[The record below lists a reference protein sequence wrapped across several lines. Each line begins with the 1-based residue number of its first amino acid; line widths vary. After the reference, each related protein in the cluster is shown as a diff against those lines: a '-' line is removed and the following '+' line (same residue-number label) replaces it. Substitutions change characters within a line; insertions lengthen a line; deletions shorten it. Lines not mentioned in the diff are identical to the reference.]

1 MNGWRCG
8 NCRLR
13 EKEGITRT
21 KEDQTKAEIRNAT
34 RPRDYSNCWNC
45 KDNISPGVGGAV
57 LLYENWAD
65 YVEDARIFS
74 RYTIASHTSRSNGAT
89 TNSGP
94 KWRFAKDSN
103 PLTLGMWTKV
113 EP

>member
-1 MNGWRCG
+1 MVGVVETAASEKKKESQGRKRIKPRRRSEMRRG
-8 NCRLR
+8 QGTTLTAGTVRIISVR
-13 EKEGITRT
+13 ESMVQCYCT
-21 KEDQTKAEIRNAT
+21 KT
-34 RPRDYSNCWNC
+34 
-45 KDNISPGVGGAV
+45 G
-57 LLYENWAD
+57 LD

-103 PLTLGMWTKV
+103 PLALGMWTKI